1 MSVNIDLAFTVTG
14 LAGEPQAR
22 EIVGALEELMR
33 DESIDGYVR
42 ITLDVGADGACL
54 VSGKSRYPLSISGF
68 HRWQPHF
75 EGSSPSRSP
84 KWPPLPG
91 RRSTGVTRTRSTEPP
106 AREPGAAPSGSPGS
120 RPGRPHGRP
129 DPAPGRPR
137 NPNRR

>member
-75 EGSSPSRSP
+75 EG
-84 KWPPLPG
+84 LFAF
-91 RRSTGVTRTRSTEPP
+91 TVAEVAAAARTEIDW
-106 AREPGAAPSGSPGS
+106 GY
-120 RPGRPHGRP
+120 P
-129 DPAPGRPR
+129 DEEY
-137 NPNRR
+137 